1 MLNPGYPRSWRS
13 MFITDLA
20 TMGALLALSAA
31 TCTAVSALPVSQT
44 VTMTAGAQPASSAAG
59 FAHQTTIDCGTI
71 SAVKTPVLHRVVE
84 LRNSGSASLSVVGI
98 AASCHCTSVSAA
110 LAGASIAQSGAALT
124 PASALVVPA
133 GSVLRLSINVTLGD
147 DPAGTYNKS
156 VTVQTRIADVDQ
168 PPTILALHFA
178 VQPVMQFQPS
188 VLNFGN
194 VHAGKV
200 ASLLAT
206 ITFDPS
212 IPYASQIARFQSS
225 DPALTAGPIPS
236 PATATIVPTSS
247 LTMTKNRE
255 QVRVV
260 IAPDAPLGPMLSQVS
275 CTLGHYALGVASPL
289 AQARLIVTATVV
301 GDVQL
306 APSIVAFG
314 TVPHGTA
321 ITRILTVS
329 GVQPFLTAMTESSP
343 YPWLSLTPLPISPDH
358 THRDVKVTLAADAPT
373 GVLSGSFTIALLNGE
388 SARIPVTA
396 YVSR

>member
-1 MLNPGYPRSWRS
+1 VPE
-13 MFITDLA
+13 
-20 TMGALLALSAA
+20 GALLVIDVCAKR
-31 TCTAVSALPVSQT
+31 P
-44 VTMTAGAQPASSAAG
+44 
-59 FAHQTTIDCGTI
+59 FA
-71 SAVKTPVLHRVVE
+71 
-84 LRNSGSASLSVVGI
+84 
-98 AASCHCTSVSAA
+98 
-110 LAGASIAQSGAALT
+110 
-124 PASALVVPA
+124 
-133 GSVLRLSINVTLGD
+133 
-147 DPAGTYNKS
+147 
-156 VTVQTRIADVDQ
+156 
-168 PPTILALHFA
+168 
-178 VQPVMQFQPS
+178 
-188 VLNFGN
+188 
-194 VHAGKV
+194 
-200 ASLLAT
+200 
-206 ITFDPS
+206 
-212 IPYASQIARFQSS
+212 
-225 DPALTAGPIPS
+225 
-236 PATATIVPTSS
+236 
-247 LTMTKNRE
+247 
-255 QVRVV
+255 
-260 IAPDAPLGPMLSQVS
+260 PMLSQVS